1 MKKGMDGAGPHEN
14 SRLAVRSKG
23 SRDMRS
29 KGSRDMRSKGS
40 RDMRS
45 KGSRDMR
52 SKGSRDMRSRYFWD
66 RIRSPAIHSEYS
78 AENTG
83 CEGG

>member
-14 SRLAVRSKG
+14 SRLAV
-23 SRDMRS
+23 
-29 KGSRDMRSKGS
+29 
-40 RDMRS
+40 RS